1 MTRFGAEMKTRK
13 PFPSRK
19 PAPVKI
25 RPPQTPPMSLKPTV
39 TEEATNVIKSEIDAV
54 ILAPTEEIP
63 FTVTESLEEAIVP
76 EVLKTDEDDIIFS
89 RR

>member
-1 MTRFGAEMKTRK
+1 MKTRK
-13 PFPSRK
+13 PFPGRK

-25 RPPQTPPMSLKPTV
+25 RPPQTPPPSLKPAV
-39 TEEATNVIKSEIDAV
+39 TEEATNLIKSDIDAA
-54 ILAPTEEIP
+54 ILAPPEEIRY
-63 FTVTESLEEAIVP
+63 TSTEPLEESIIP